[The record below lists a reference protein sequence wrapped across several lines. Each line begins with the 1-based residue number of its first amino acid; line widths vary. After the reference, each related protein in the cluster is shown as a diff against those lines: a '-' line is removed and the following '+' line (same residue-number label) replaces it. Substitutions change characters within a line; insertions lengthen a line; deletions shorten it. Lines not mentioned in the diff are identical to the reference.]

1 MTREELKKV
10 FGDSLKELKPI
21 IIRPEKVNTAK
32 FSGFAV
38 FMPED
43 CSEILSV
50 KALIGEPETVKCHG
64 VIPQKPPADGALR
77 FNCIVGDYEES
88 RCPVTIDVDG
98 QPKNRW
104 TAVAGIF
111 GARYVYASKPGIYR
125 TSVSEDSVGKLIER
139 QNGDHIGFFRTAESV
154 KAEINRVSS
163 EYRNG
168 LLVKID
174 NIVDG
179 DMLDARYNK
188 IASLKE
194 TAE

>member
-50 KALIGEPETVKCHG
+50 KALIGEPETVKCYG
-64 VIPQKPPADGALR
+64 VIPQKPPADGVPR
-77 FNCIVGDYEES
+77 FNCMVGDYEES
-88 RCPVTIDVDG
+88 QCSVTIDLDG

-139 QNGDHIGFFRTAESV
+139 QNGNHVGFFKTAESA
-154 KAEINRVSS
+154 KAEISRVSS

-179 DMLDARYNK
+179 DMLGMRYNK
-188 IASLKE
+188 TASLKE

>member
-1 MTREELKKV
+1 MIREELKKV

-50 KALIGEPETVKCHG
+50 KALIGESEMVKCHG
-64 VIPQKPPADGALR
+64 VIPQKPSADGVLR
-77 FNCIVGDYEES
+77 FNCVVGDYEELQ
-88 RCPVTIDVDG
+88 CPVTIDLNE
-98 QPKNRW
+98 QPKNKW
-104 TAVAGIF
+104 MSVASIF

-125 TSVSEDSVGKLIER
+125 TSVSEDSVGKLIKK
-139 QNGDHIGFFRTAESV
+139 QSGNHVGFFRTAESA

-163 EYRNG
+163 EYRNTFLAKMG
-168 LLVKID
+168 

-179 DMLDARYNK
+179 NTLDAWYNK
-188 IASLKE
+188 TVSLKE
-194 TAE
+194 ISE